1 VDKHI
6 ELRYTAGVGD
16 GGLGVV
22 PDDIA
27 APFSVFSVLSFP
39 PEAQIEKIVVTETT
53 ANTLTGGGRPTF
65 TVDVFNSAA
74 AEGEDAKVKSLYKVV
89 PSQAGNS
96 EVMELF
102 LQSGGAYRNIEGGDS
117 APVNKIYVELTL
129 TAAPAADALFD
140 VHIGAVIP
148 S

>member
-1 VDKHI
+1 MDKLI
-6 ELRYTAGVGD
+6 EARYTFSNIAT
-16 GGLGVV
+16 LIV
-22 PDDIA
+22 PSTIVS
-27 APFSVFSVLSFP
+27 PFSTFSALSFP

-53 ANTLTGGGRPTF
+53 ANTLTGGARPTF

-74 AEGEDAKVKSLYKVV
+74 AEGKVAKVKSLYKVV

-102 LQSGGAYRNIEGGDS
+102 IQNGGAYRNIEGGDS
-117 APVNKIYVELTL
+117 APVSKIYVELTL

-140 VHIGAVIP
+140 VAIGAVIP
-148 S
+148 N